1 MPAPADVLE
10 ARTAHL
16 DAQMRQMVEGRST
29 PGMFA
34 LILQDGRPVHSR
46 AVGVREAGGR
56 RRSAQTTCSATPP

>member
-34 LILQDGRPVHSR
+34 MILQDGRPVHSR
-46 AVGVREAGGR
+46 AVGVREAGGMAR
-56 RRSAQTTCSATPP
+56 VHA